1 MRILIVGNAANT
13 PVKTIA
19 TLLRS
24 EGHDVDTHQCRQPSR
39 SAVTR
44 LRGSLG
50 LCNDRSVL
58 REMIARFRPDFMHVM
73 GEPAYSAPP
82 LLMEARR
89 AGVRTIWSV
98 TDFAP
103 LCPAGSC
110 RTPQGSVCEECM
122 HGTPRVMIHKC
133 LSQKTLDSFV
143 GLIDT
148 LCWDVRRL
156 AKVADDVAV
165 TSDFMRSKWLEAGF
179 PSQRVHTITPPCL
192 DAGTEVCDRRDGT
205 FCYIGPLTAESGV
218 ETLVRAA
225 LSAEVRLNV
234 YGDGP
239 LHDRIA
245 SLSGRTPLITLAAEA
260 PAGALAKA
268 KAAVIPAESYLCG
281 EAQVKQSLWCGTPV
295 ISSAIAALPQM
306 VGPAD
311 GVTFTP
317 GNTEELTAVLREF
330 DKRHAF
336 SHRDIAR
343 RSRITYS
350 EHTYFKKL
358 MKLYHGC

>member
-1 MRILIVGNAANT
+1 MRILIVGNAAST
-13 PVKTIA
+13 SVKNLT

-24 EGHDVDTHQCRQPSR
+24 EGHDVETHQCRKPSC

-50 LCNDRSVL
+50 LCSDRNVL
-58 REMIARFRPDFMHVM
+58 RGLIGHLRPDCLHVM
-73 GEPAYSAPP
+73 GEPAYSAPA

-98 TDFAP
+98 NDFAP

-110 RTPQGSVCEECM
+110 RTPQGTVCEECM
-122 HGTPRVMIHKC
+122 HGTPQIMIHKC
-133 LSQKTLDSFV
+133 LGQKTFDSFA

-179 PSQRVHTITPPCL
+179 PSQRVHTLTPPCR
-192 DAGTEVCDRRDGT
+192 DTDTEVCDKRDGT

-239 LHDRIA
+239 LHSRIA
-245 SLSGRTPLITLAAEA
+245 SMCGRSALITLAPEA
-260 PAGALAKA
+260 APGALANA

-281 EAQVKQSLWCGTPV
+281 ESQVKQALWYGTPV
-295 ISSAIAALPQM
+295 ISSAIAALPEM

-336 SHRDIAR
+336 SHHDIAKR
-343 RSRITYS
+343 GRNTYS
-350 EHTYFKKL
+350 EHTFFKKL